1 MSIRS
6 IRGWEV
12 GGSGPGS
19 CLRAGCSA
27 GGVESSGCATAVL
40 VKKLFGH
47 LFSNYG

>member
-12 GGSGPGS
+12 EVVPDRVYWRVVVPV
-19 CLRAGCSA
+19 C
-27 GGVESSGCATAVL
+27 VESLGCATAVL
-40 VKKLFGH
+40 DKKLFGH